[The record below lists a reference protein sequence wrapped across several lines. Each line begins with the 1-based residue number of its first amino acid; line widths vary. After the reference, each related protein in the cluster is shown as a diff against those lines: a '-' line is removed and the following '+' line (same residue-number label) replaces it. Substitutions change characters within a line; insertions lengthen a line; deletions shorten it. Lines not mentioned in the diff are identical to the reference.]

1 MAQLTTIVFRHSGG
15 AGNSDPTASLGGAM
29 SSTAVT
35 NSSDENLF
43 ENIDLADA
51 VAGETYYRCIYLLGN
66 GFDYTAL
73 KAWISGGTPSLGT
86 KIYIA
91 LGTSGVD
98 GTEQT
103 IADENTSP
111 TSVIFTSPTS
121 ESSGVAI
128 PDLDDA
134 EYHAIWF
141 KLVLSAGAGG
151 YDTDY
156 FRLSVG
162 GVES

>member
-1 MAQLTTIVFRHSGG
+1 MAQLTTILFQQS
-15 AGNSDPTASLGGAM
+15 ASANPFLSLGGAIHA
-29 SSTAVT
+29 TEITDA
-35 NSSDENLF
+35 SDENLF
-43 ENIDLADA
+43 ENIGLVDA
-51 VAGETYYRCIYLLGN
+51 AAGETYYRCIYLVAGA
-66 GFDYTAL
+66 FSYSAL

-86 KIYIA
+86 KVYIA

-98 GTEQT
+98 GVEQT
-103 IADENTSP
+103 IADENTAP

-128 PDLDDA
+128 PDLLTG
-134 EYHAIWF
+134 EHHAIWI
-141 KLVLSAGAGG
+141 KLVLSAGTGG

-162 GVES
+162 GVEA